1 MRIVQKKGVQ
11 KLLLR
16 KRQLKQKQ
24 AGSASSAAAFEFVS
38 ARRHVAVA
46 DHIKNGAQTHTGP
59 QWVVMQCVT
68 CHPLSTAK
76 TCEAKVGAVCS
87 YARPVKTEP
96 ASRLCLTSVTTS
108 VVSCSHLLATAV
120 SQRRLIAL

>member
-38 ARRHVAVA
+38 A
-46 DHIKNGAQTHTGP
+46 TG
-59 QWVVMQCVT
+59 VT
-68 CHPLSTAK
+68 
-76 TCEAKVGAVCS
+76 
-87 YARPVKTEP
+87 
-96 ASRLCLTSVTTS
+96 
-108 VVSCSHLLATAV
+108 
-120 SQRRLIAL
+120 SQSAIT